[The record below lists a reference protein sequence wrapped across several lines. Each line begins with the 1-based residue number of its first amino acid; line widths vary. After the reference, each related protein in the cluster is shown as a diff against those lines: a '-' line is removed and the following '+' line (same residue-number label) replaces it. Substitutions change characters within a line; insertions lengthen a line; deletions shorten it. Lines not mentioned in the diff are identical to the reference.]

1 MYPFNYIRATDL
13 LSAEDLLA
21 GDEECILLAGGMT
34 LLPTMK
40 QRLAQPSQLLDLTAL
55 DELKGITVTSSAVTI
70 RALTVH
76 ADVAE
81 SEEIRSR
88 LPALASLAGNIG
100 DPQVRNRGTIGGSV
114 ANADPAA
121 DYPAAL
127 LALDATVVT
136 NHRSLPAEQFFIDM
150 FETALEGNEIVKSVS
165 FRIPDRAAYSKFP
178 NPASR
183 YAIAG
188 VFMADFGG
196 EYRVAVTGVAGC
208 VFRYTAV
215 EEALQNALTLESL
228 QQALSENPLDED
240 ELNDDIHASAA
251 YRAHLTA
258 VLAKRALQQLDE
270 SLAS

>member
-1 MYPFNYIRATDL
+1 MYPFKYVRATDL
-13 LSAEDLLA
+13 VSAEELLA
-21 GDEECILLAGGMT
+21 GDEECVVLAGGMT

-40 QRLAQPSQLLDLTAL
+40 QRLAQPSSLLDLSDL
-55 DELKGITVTSSAVTI
+55 DEFKGITVTSSAVTI
-70 RALTVH
+70 RAMTVH

-81 SEEIRSR
+81 SGEIAAC
-88 LPALASLAGNIG
+88 LPALSNLAAEIG

-150 FETALEGNEIVKSVS
+150 FETALEGNEIVQSVS
-165 FRIPDRAAYSKFP
+165 FKIPRRAAYEKFP

-188 VFMADFGG
+188 VFIAEFDGA
-196 EYRVAVTGVAGC
+196 YRVAVTGVAGAA
-208 VFRYTAV
+208 FRYSAV
-215 EEALQNALTLESL
+215 EEALQADPSVESL
-228 QQALSENPLDED
+228 QQAMEDNPLDED

-251 YRAHLTA
+251 YRADLTS
-258 VLAKRALQQLDE
+258 VLAQRAFLRLD
-270 SLAS
+270 S